1 MKRNKILLAEDDKN
15 LGSILKEFLQLKDYE
30 VKWSLDGVEAWKIY
44 NETKFDLC
52 LFDIMM
58 PQKDGFT
65 LAKEIRKTDK
75 EIPIIFLTSK
85 SLPED
90 KIEGFKIGG
99 DDYITKP
106 FNTEELLLR
115 IKAILKRTQKDANT
129 NQTTQ
134 FKIGKYKFDSDSRM
148 LKFGNNTITLT
159 SKESELLK
167 LLCEHE
173 NKILKREIALN
184 MIWKES
190 NYFTARSM
198 DVYITKL
205 RKYLSEDTSVTIT
218 NFHGVGYMMSINEN

>member
-1 MKRNKILLAEDDKN
+1 MERNKILLAEDDKN